1 MAGNVR
7 EALEF
12 FLVEDVILTLGT
24 VRGALGWLGGDEEV
38 PQSARVEGF
47 ERVSRQIA
55 ALEDRA
61 RQLWDDLRLSQ
72 PAGTAPKRDDDN
84 IFRLLDGDQPRP
96 ARLVFRS
103 RRAAG

>member
-1 MAGNVR
+1 MAGNAR

-12 FLVEDVILTLGT
+12 FLVQDVILTLGT
-24 VRGALGWLGGDEEV
+24 VRGALGWLGGDDAV

-47 ERVSRQIA
+47 QRVSRQIE

-61 RQLWDDLRLSQ
+61 RQLWDDLRQS
-72 PAGTAPKRDDDN
+72 PVAVATPRRDEDS
-84 IFRLLDGDQPRP
+84 IFRLIEGDQPAP

>member
-12 FLVEDVILTLGT
+12 FLVQDVILTLGT
-24 VRGALGWLGGDEEV
+24 VRGALGWLGGDDAV

-47 ERVSRQIA
+47 ERVSRQIE

-61 RQLWDDLRLSQ
+61 RRLWDDLRQS
-72 PAGTAPKRDDDN
+72 PTAGAAPRRVEDN
-84 IFRLLDGDQPRP
+84 IFRLDEGDQPAP
-96 ARLVFRS
+96 VQLVFRS
-103 RRAAG
+103 RRATG